1 MRTPHEAGAGCLC
14 IIAKAARLDR
24 LDATGKVDSC
34 DKQND
39 VASYPGTQS
48 RVAILGASIMSA
60 KISSATSYS
69 VQLQNEIEGK
79 INYFHYQKFNDPTK
93 GTKSPL
99 SSPQTIYDFVL
110 YPGGRFIATTADSLT
125 APPEDPKN
133 LLFKLTNNSDFDFCL
148 IELNSTDASIKK
160 WLNSDNPTEQPAY
173 KTKYRQRP
181 VLSKQSVT
189 LDFPN
194 GGHWYVGEMPDRKRT

>member
-1 MRTPHEAGAGCLC
+1 
-14 IIAKAARLDR
+14 
-24 LDATGKVDSC
+24 
-34 DKQND
+34 
-39 VASYPGTQS
+39 
-48 RVAILGASIMSA
+48 MSA

-69 VQLQNEIEGK
+69 VQLQNEMEGK
-79 INYFHYQKFNDPTK
+79 INYFHYQKFNDP
-93 GTKSPL
+93 
-99 SSPQTIYDFVL
+99 
-110 YPGGRFIATTADSLT
+110 
-125 APPEDPKN
+125 
-133 LLFKLTNNSDFDFCL
+133 
-148 IELNSTDASIKK
+148 TDASIKK

>member
-1 MRTPHEAGAGCLC
+1 MLC

-69 VQLQNEIEGK
+69 VQLQNEMEGK
-79 INYFHYQKFNDPTK
+79 IN
-93 GTKSPL
+93 
-99 SSPQTIYDFVL
+99 
-110 YPGGRFIATTADSLT
+110 
-125 APPEDPKN
+125 
-133 LLFKLTNNSDFDFCL
+133 
-148 IELNSTDASIKK
+148 
-160 WLNSDNPTEQPAY
+160 
-173 KTKYRQRP
+173 
-181 VLSKQSVT
+181 
-189 LDFPN
+189 
-194 GGHWYVGEMPDRKRT
+194 